1 VKQNNNR
8 PVQDKPSDISRY
20 YKIKETTMKTNQTW
34 ATVCSAVTLILAN
47 SASAFASSGATN
59 KVFISGPLIL
69 LFLGFCALV
78 VVIQC
83 IPACIMLY
91 GMIKG
96 TVSVT
101 TGEKVEVKN

>member
-1 VKQNNNR
+1 MR
-8 PVQDKPSDISRY
+8 AIS
-20 YKIKETTMKTNQTW
+20 
-34 ATVCSAVTLILAN
+34 TVFSAVA
-47 SASAFASSGATN
+47 ASLVTSTAAFASSGVTN
-59 KVFISGPLIL
+59 QVFVSGPLIL

-83 IPACIMLY
+83 IPAIIMLY

-101 TGEKVEVKN
+101 TGEKIEVKN

>member
-1 VKQNNNR
+1 
-8 PVQDKPSDISRY
+8 
-20 YKIKETTMKTNQTW
+20 MKTKNTL
-34 ATVCSAVTLILAN
+34 TTLCSVVALILVTSTGAL
-47 SASAFASSGATN
+47 ASSGVTN

-83 IPACIMLY
+83 IPAIIMLY

-96 TVSVT
+96 TASVAKN
-101 TGEKVEVKN
+101 EKVTAKN

>member
-1 VKQNNNR
+1 
-8 PVQDKPSDISRY
+8 
-20 YKIKETTMKTNQTW
+20 MKTLS
-34 ATVCSAVTLILAN
+34 TVCSAVALSLVTSTAAL
-47 SASAFASSGATN
+47 ASSGATN

-83 IPACIMLY
+83 IPAMIMLY

-96 TVSVT
+96 TVSA
-101 TGEKVEVKN
+101 VKEEMAPAADNK

>member
-1 VKQNNNR
+1 
-8 PVQDKPSDISRY
+8 
-20 YKIKETTMKTNQTW
+20 MKTLSTLF
-34 ATVCSAVTLILAN
+34 SAAAVSLVTSTA
-47 SASAFASSGATN
+47 AFASSGATS

-78 VVIQC
+78 VVVQC
-83 IPACIMLY
+83 VPAIIMLY

-96 TVSVT
+96 TVSAR